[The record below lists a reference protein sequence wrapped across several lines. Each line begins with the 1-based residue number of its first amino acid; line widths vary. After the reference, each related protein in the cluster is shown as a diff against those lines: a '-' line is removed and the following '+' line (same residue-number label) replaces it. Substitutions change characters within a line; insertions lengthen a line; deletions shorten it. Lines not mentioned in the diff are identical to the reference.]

1 MKILICFLWICL
13 SLSAC
18 NQGPEPIS
26 YGKDACAHCKM
37 SIMDDKFAAEII
49 TAKGKIYKFDAIE
62 CMTDFIQENQ
72 EINVPEASF
81 LAMNMVQPGNF
92 IDAKKAYFLK
102 DKAFKSPMG
111 GNLAAFE
118 LKQLAENNRQN
129 PDWEIFS
136 WDELLENQQISTV
149 LK

>member
-1 MKILICFLWICL
+1 
-13 SLSAC
+13 
-18 NQGPEPIS
+18 
-26 YGKDACAHCKM
+26 
-37 SIMDDKFAAEII
+37 MDDKFAAEII
-49 TAKGKIYKFDAIE
+49 NAKGKIYKFDAIE
-62 CMTDFIQENQ
+62 CMTDFIHENQ

-81 LAMNMVQPGNF
+81 LAMNMAQPGNF

-102 DKAFKSPMG
+102 DKAFKSPMA
-111 GNLAAFE
+111 GNLVAFE

>member
-1 MKILICFLWICL
+1 MKTLTYFLLLCL

-49 TAKGKIYKFDAIE
+49 TAKGKIHKFDAIE
-62 CMTDFIQENQ
+62 CMIDFIQDIQ

-81 LAMNMVQPGNF
+81 LAMNMAQPGNF

-118 LKQLAENNRQN
+118 VKQLAQNNSQS
-129 PDWEIFS
+129 PDWKIFT
-136 WDELLENQQISTV
+136 WDELLKNQQISNI